1 MKLFL
6 RFKFVL
12 DEIMSMDNRLKAI
25 YSWFINGTPK
35 PYKVVMI
42 PTNRCNLRCPYC
54 PNSLD
59 RIRGKFKKSDELLDK
74 EWKEIVKEGL
84 EMGVKEWSI
93 IGGGE
98 PFLRKSVVLNVVRM
112 AKKVPNTDCE
122 IITNG
127 TLIKESDVKK
137 LVRYGLD
144 RILVSIDGPNAKIHD
159 SLRRVKGAFEK
170 ATRSIRL
177 ISKYKKKLKR
187 EKPYIKVNMVLNREN
202 YKEIIPM
209 IEFLRSIGAQELAL
223 HPMREYYELPELKR
237 FNLRKEDIKEMPKI
251 IKKSKIIAQKY
262 GILLNTD
269 MVDIEMG
276 KVTGVNSEEEKSKND
291 NERKIPIRKRKIIKK
306 ILKCSCFEPF
316 YTIFIDP
323 RGDVNACSP
332 AGRGIPS
339 LNVREKSLR
348 EIWNSKELQKIREL
362 VSKGF
367 QFEICQKCGLT
378 DLKMHIRNALI
389 DGVINEV

>member
-1 MKLFL
+1 MKIFL

-12 DEIMSMDNRLKAI
+12 DETMSMDNRLRAI

-59 RIRGKFKKSDELLDK
+59 RAQGKFKKSNELLDK

-202 YKEIIPM
+202 YKEIVPM

-223 HPMREYYELPELKR
+223 HPMREYYKLPELKR
-237 FNLRKEDIKEMPKI
+237 FNLRKKDITEISKI
-251 IKKSKIIAQKY
+251 IKKSKVVAQRY

-269 MVDIEMG
+269 MVDIEIEKA
-276 KVTGVNSEEEKSKND
+276 KVNTEKKKVKD
-291 NERKIPIRKRKIIKK
+291 NTKKKISVHKRKIIER
-306 ILKCSCFEPF
+306 ILKCSCFEPL

-323 RGDVNACSP
+323 KGYVNACSP
-332 AGRGIPS
+332 AGRGLPS

-348 EIWNSKELQKIREL
+348 EIWNSKELQQIRKL
-362 VSKGF
+362 VSRGF
-367 QFEICQKCGLT
+367 QFEICQKCGLI
-378 DLKMHIRNALI
+378 DLKMHIRNSLI